1 MSIEDKFDEVQQLII
16 IGKEKGYLL

>member
-16 IGKEKGYLL
+16 IGKEK